1 MNILWWQILL
11 LTLYAG
17 YQILD
22 ELQIYSSLSAPV
34 FAGLFAGLVMG
45 DIKAGLII
53 GGSMQLTVLGVG
65 TFGGASKIDA
75 NSGTILAT
83 AFSVSLGMNPEQAIA
98 AIAVPVAS
106 LMIQLDIL
114 ARFANTYF
122 AHRIDKMVEDMN
134 YKGIER
140 NFLMG
145 ALPWS
150 LSRMIPVFLALAFG
164 GGLVQKVVSVLNG
177 DLKWLGD
184 GLSVAG
190 AVLPAVGF
198 AILLRYLPVKKHFP
212 YLILGFTVTAL
223 LGTIFTNMQLLGT
236 SVASVVKDFSGVF
249 NALPMLA
256 VALIGFALAAISYKN
271 GQMIPSGPAAKKE
284 HFKQINRRSLFT
296 FQLGWNYERM
306 QGSGYL
312 YTILPQLRKI
322 YGDDTPE
329 LKEVMKTH
337 TQFFNTSNFFNTI
350 ITGID
355 LAIEEKE
362 GIAGKQTV
370 SGLKTGLMGPFAAI
384 GDSIFAA
391 LIPTI
396 FGALAANMAINGN
409 PTGIFIWIVAQIAVM
424 VFRWKQLEF
433 AYREGISLVTTM
445 QHRLTA
451 LTDAATLLGVF
462 MVGALVATM
471 VNVKLSWAPSIGDVT
486 LNMQNNLDMILPRL
500 LPAGIV
506 GGVYWML
513 GKKNMTSTKAIFIVL
528 IVCVALSA
536 LGVISK

>member
-65 TFGGASKIDA
+65 TFGGASK
-75 NSGTILAT
+75 
-83 AFSVSLGMNPEQAIA
+83 
-98 AIAVPVAS
+98 AVPVAS

-284 HFKQINRRSLFT
+284 H
-296 FQLGWNYERM
+296 
-306 QGSGYL
+306 
-312 YTILPQLRKI
+312 
-322 YGDDTPE
+322 
-329 LKEVMKTH
+329 
-337 TQFFNTSNFFNTI
+337 
-350 ITGID
+350 
-355 LAIEEKE
+355 
-362 GIAGKQTV
+362 
-370 SGLKTGLMGPFAAI
+370 
-384 GDSIFAA
+384 
-391 LIPTI
+391 
-396 FGALAANMAINGN
+396 AANDSD
-409 PTGIFIWIVAQIAVM
+409 
-424 VFRWKQLEF
+424 
-433 AYREGISLVTTM
+433 EGEIE
-445 QHRLTA
+445 
-451 LTDAATLLGVF
+451 DDE
-462 MVGALVATM
+462 
-471 VNVKLSWAPSIGDVT
+471 I
-486 LNMQNNLDMILPRL
+486 
-500 LPAGIV
+500 
-506 GGVYWML
+506 
-513 GKKNMTSTKAIFIVL
+513 
-528 IVCVALSA
+528 
-536 LGVISK
+536 